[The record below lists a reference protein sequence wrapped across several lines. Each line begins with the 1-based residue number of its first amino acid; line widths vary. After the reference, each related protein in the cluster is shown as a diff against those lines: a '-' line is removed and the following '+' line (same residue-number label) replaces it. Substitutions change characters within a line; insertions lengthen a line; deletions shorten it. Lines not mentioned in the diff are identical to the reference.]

1 MLGASLTMSLM
12 RDRAAAECV
21 YIQVSWSQVGRSRR
35 YKEQK
40 KGYAEE
46 ICLGD
51 EVDLN

>member
-1 MLGASLTMSLM
+1 MLGASVTIPLI

-40 KGYAEE
+40 NGYAEE
-46 ICLGD
+46 ICLDD